1 MGINERI
8 VMAGHSKWSNIKHK
22 KAKNDEKKGKIFS
35 RLAKEIITAV
45 KLSGADV
52 SSNPRLRLALQK
64 AKAANMPNE
73 NVQRNIKKAQNTDV
87 KLMDATY
94 EVYGNGGVGI
104 IIEGMTDNKNRLNSS
119 IREAIKKTNGV
130 ISNQGSVS
138 HSFNKLGVVTLDK
151 ASISDEQMMDLM
163 EVEFVTD
170 ILDADDQH
178 IIQCEHARLTVV
190 TDWLE
195 KQSIPFTNADV
206 CWVPTVYV
214 TCNSDDLEAN
224 NLLLERLDDVEDV
237 DAVYHN
243 MSIEDS

>member
-1 MGINERI
+1 
-8 VMAGHSKWSNIKHK
+8 MAGHSKWSNIKHK

-45 KLSGADV
+45 KLSGADI

-87 KLMDATY
+87 KLMDAIY
-94 EVYGNGGVGI
+94 EVYGSGGVGV

-130 ISNQGSVS
+130 IGNQGSVA
-138 HSFNKLGVVTLDK
+138 HSFNKLGVVTIDK
-151 ASISDEQMMDLM
+151 ENISDYQMIDLM
-163 EVEFVTD
+163 EVECIID
-170 ILDADDQH
+170 ILDLLGQH
-178 IIQCEHARLTVV
+178 SIQCEHSKLTVV

-195 KQSIPFTNADV
+195 KQAIPFASADI
-206 CWVPTVYV
+206 CWMPTVYV
-214 TCNSDDLEAN
+214 TCNQEDTEAN
-224 NLLLERLDDVEDV
+224 NLLFERLDDVEDV
-237 DAVYHN
+237 DVVYHN
-243 MSIEDS
+243 MSMEDS